1 MVVSV
6 FFSEV
11 CNCRRDGTDSCFNTA
26 LFLAEDIILLP
37 YDVVH
42 VIQSKFFE
50 TFGGAFT
57 KRGLLLKFLVLG
69 GATTIGYLG
78 STSSGDFLPI
88 KNGPK
93 QDPVMGP
100 RGRK

>member
-6 FFSEV
+6 FLVKSAIVVEME
-11 CNCRRDGTDSCFNTA
+11 TDSCFNTA
-26 LFLAEDIILLP
+26 LFLAEDILLP